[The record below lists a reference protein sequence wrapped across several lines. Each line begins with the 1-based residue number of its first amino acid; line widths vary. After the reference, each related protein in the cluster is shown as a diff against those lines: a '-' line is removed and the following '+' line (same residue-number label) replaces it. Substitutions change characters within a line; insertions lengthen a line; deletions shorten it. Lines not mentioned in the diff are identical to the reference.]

1 MGLSNWARPIPFQ
14 QGTTSSSNRA
24 GEEKD
29 WTSLWK
35 VKVPSKI
42 RVFIWRFA
50 KQSIPTGDV
59 RHRRHMDPD
68 ISCGL
73 YGEADSWRHSLLECM
88 MARCVWALIPETV
101 TEHMAR
107 TTEPDAKQWLFA
119 MILFLGQ
126 QDLTWC
132 LVTLW
137 TIWFARR
144 KANHEGAFQSP
155 LSTLNFVESFIRDL
169 EISAAKKK
177 TASTTVVKSG
187 SGRWVPPDAGYT
199 KINVDAAV

>member
-1 MGLSNWARPIPFQ
+1 
-14 QGTTSSSNRA
+14 
-24 GEEKD
+24 
-29 WTSLWK
+29 
-35 VKVPSKI
+35 
-42 RVFIWRFA
+42 
-50 KQSIPTGDV
+50 
-59 RHRRHMDPD
+59 
-68 ISCGL
+68 
-73 YGEADSWRHSLLECM
+73 
-88 MARCVWALIPETV
+88 
-101 TEHMAR
+101 MAR